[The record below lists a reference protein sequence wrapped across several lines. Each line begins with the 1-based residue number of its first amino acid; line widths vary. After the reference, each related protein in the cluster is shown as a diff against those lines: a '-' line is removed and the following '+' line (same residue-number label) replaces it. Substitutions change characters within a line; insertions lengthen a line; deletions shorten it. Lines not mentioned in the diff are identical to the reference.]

1 MFLNNFVVF
10 MYIKLISGARA
21 VDINKL
27 PGNSIAISLLYIFL
41 YIFFELEW
49 NICFI
54 R

>member
-10 MYIKLISGARA
+10 MYIKLISGVRA
-21 VDINKL
+21 ADINKL
-27 PGNSIAISLLYIFL
+27 PGNFIAISLL
-41 YIFFELEW
+41 FFELEW